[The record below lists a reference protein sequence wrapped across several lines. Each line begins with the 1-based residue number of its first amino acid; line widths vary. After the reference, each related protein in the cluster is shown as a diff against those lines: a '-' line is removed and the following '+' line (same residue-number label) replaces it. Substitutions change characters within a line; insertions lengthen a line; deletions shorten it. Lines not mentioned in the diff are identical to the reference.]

1 MSWMW
6 WLPCKHFTKA
16 NQCTCCFVDMF
27 SIHDKLINNMAMDE
41 RVATHILIY
50 KSYCGLIVSCEDYG
64 VSEPVSWSVR
74 RYDGFSSPAILLS
87 YSPLRQFRQRLRRKT
102 TPTQEKHI
110 TWQTIYIYIHMCRQA
125 PVRMKIRWLF
135 DHLEPRRIKTR
146 IYSIV
151 SAEFPSRKCLQYRV
165 QALSE
170 FGSASS
176 KYSYG
181 NNIIY
186 KTRSILNQALAYP
199 YNK

>member
-50 KSYCGLIVSCEDYG
+50 KSYCGLIVSCEVYG

-87 YSPLRQFRQRLRRKT
+87 YSPLRQFRQRLKRKT
-102 TPTQEKHI
+102 TPTQEKNI
-110 TWQTIYIYIHMCRQA
+110 TWQTIYIYIYIYICAGKPRCAWKSVDCLIIWNQDVSRHASIQLFPLSFPAENVCSTEYKHYQNSDQ
-125 PVRMKIRWLF
+125 PV
-135 DHLEPRRIKTR
+135 
-146 IYSIV
+146 
-151 SAEFPSRKCLQYRV
+151 A
-165 QALSE
+165 
-170 FGSASS
+170 
-176 KYSYG
+176 
-181 NNIIY
+181 
-186 KTRSILNQALAYP
+186 SILMETL
-199 YNK
+199 